1 MPDLDQGLELLLLIL
16 LVGVDVLQVPVIPE
30 AAAKQYT
37 SRIIKGGSA
46 VRIRFFLFTHPS
58 VSKT

>member
-16 LVGVDVLQVPVIPE
+16 LVGVDVLQVPVILE
-30 AAAKQYT
+30 AAAKQYIFQ
-37 SRIIKGGSA
+37 IIEGGSA
-46 VRIRFFLFTHPS
+46 VRIRLFLFTRPL